1 MRFPANIRT
10 ISLDSNSNWTTLN
23 STHQSSKGPR
33 RSHSL
38 NSNHSNKKVVYPN
51 DLYMSMNSTD
61 WLKSMFNDRPLAI
74 ECPSPTNNET
84 PYLTKITNTSDMSIY
99 DMTLNRIRNNCSST
113 EDALNQ
119 EGMLENGDESKTQD
133 QWTTVSISTSSPSQS
148 FVTNNNNNDKIIKI
162 DICGD
167 NLKHSRSNSN
177 GMNRQEMRPISIRAG
192 QQYHKL
198 YKLNKSN
205 TESPAFKAQ

>member
-1 MRFPANIRT
+1 M
-10 ISLDSNSNWTTLN
+10 
-23 STHQSSKGPR
+23 GPK

-74 ECPSPTNNET
+74 DCPSPTNET

-99 DMTLNRIRNNCSST
+99 DTTLNRLRNNCSSA
-113 EDALNQ
+113 EDVLNH
-119 EGMLENGDESKTQD
+119 EALENDDESKTQD

-148 FVTNNNNNDKIIKI
+148 FVANNSNDKIIKI

-167 NLKHSRSNSN
+167 NLKHSRSNSS

-205 TESPAFKAQ
+205 TKESSAAKAQ